1 MDCPDHWNVG
11 LRRTDF
17 KSLQRN
23 GLFITPEKEVEALC
37 QPHPRP
43 SLRGSQLGRKFCFRL
58 LSLHGTNV
66 NVTNSLN
73 LNLNLVWQI
82 KSPLNYVGDRLEGG
96 ETAVIV
102 FIQLQ

>member
-1 MDCPDHWNVG
+1 MLLNSYRLEIQFKKVRKVRKVNNISMDCPDHWNVG

-43 SLRGSQLGRKFCFRL
+43 SLRGSLADKITVKLRGGSSGGGRDCI
-58 LSLHGTNV
+58 
-66 NVTNSLN
+66 NSL
-73 LNLNLVWQI
+73 
-82 KSPLNYVGDRLEGG
+82 Y
-96 ETAVIV
+96 TTTVIV
-102 FIQLQ
+102 